1 MSENAISVRG
11 INVSYLIHKNNSIKN
26 ILKSRKKTERI
37 QALKDVSFDVPKGEI
52 LGIIGKNGSGKST
65 LLRTI
70 GGIFS
75 PDSGNVELYG
85 NKVSLLSIGVGF
97 NERLT
102 GRENIILSGLLTGY
116 TREEIDERMESI
128 IDFSELEEFIDRP
141 VHTYSSGMYSKL
153 AFSVAAELNTDI
165 LLIDEVLSVGDE
177 HFSKK
182 SYYRMQELIKD
193 RNHTVIIVSHNIRT
207 LQELCD
213 KVMWLQNGVIQE
225 IDDAETVL
233 GHYMEMM
240 QREA

>member
-1 MSENAISVRG
+1 MSNIAIKVDEV
-11 INVSYLIHKNNSIKN
+11 NVSYQVNSSNSIKS
-26 ILKSRKKTERI
+26 LLTRKNKKEVI
-37 QALKDVSFDVPKGEI
+37 QALSSVSFEVSQGEI
-52 LGIIGKNGSGKST
+52 LGIIGTNGSGKST

-97 NERLT
+97 NQRLT

-116 TREEIDERMESI
+116 TRDEINERMNSI
-128 IDFSELEEFIDRP
+128 IEFSELGKFIDRP

-193 RNHTVIIVSHNIRT
+193 RNHTVVIVSHNLKT
-207 LQELCD
+207 LRELCD
-213 KVMWLQNGVIQE
+213 RVMWLEKGVVRELGNTDQILDMYSE
-225 IDDAETVL
+225 I
-233 GHYMEMM
+233 M
-240 QREA
+240 QKTL

>member
-1 MSENAISVRG
+1 MSENAIKVEHV
-11 INVSYLIHKNNSIKN
+11 NVSYQVHKNNSIKSL
-26 ILKSRKKTERI
+26 LKSRKKTERI
-37 QALKDVSFDVPKGEI
+37 QALKDVSFEVPQGQI

-70 GGIFS
+70 GNIFS
-75 PDSGNVELYG
+75 PDSGEIELYG

-116 TREEIDERMESI
+116 TREEIEERMASI
-128 IDFSELEEFIDRP
+128 IDFSELGEFIDRP

-182 SYYRMQELIKD
+182 SYHRMQELIKD
-193 RNHTVIIVSHNIRT
+193 NNHTVVIVSHNIRT
-207 LQELCD
+207 LQDLCD
-213 KVMWLQNGVIQE
+213 KVMWLQDGVIKE
-225 IDDAETVL
+225 IGDTEMVL
-233 GHYMEMM
+233 NHYTESM
-240 QREA
+240 QRDA

>member
-1 MSENAISVRG
+1 MSEIAIKVDHV
-11 INVSYLIHKNNSIKN
+11 NVSYLIHQNNSIKSL
-26 ILKSRKKTERI
+26 LKKRKKTERI
-37 QALKDVSFDVPKGEI
+37 QALKDVSFEVPKGQI

-85 NKVSLLSIGVGF
+85 NKISLLSIGVGF

-102 GRENIILSGLLTGY
+102 GRENIVLSGLLTGY
-116 TREEIDERMESI
+116 TKEEIDERMDSI
-128 IDFSELEEFIDRP
+128 IEFSELKEFIDRP

-153 AFSVAAELNTDI
+153 AFSVAAELNTNI

-193 RNHTVIIVSHNIRT
+193 QNHTVIIVSHNIQT
-207 LQELCD
+207 LRELCD
-213 KVMWLQNGVIQE
+213 KVMWIQDGEVMIIGKTEDVIK
-225 IDDAETVL
+225 DYT
-233 GHYMEMM
+233 EMM
-240 QREA
+240 QRS